1 MFYQTPLKSVT
12 VIVILAALALYAIVG
27 GYFAGEIVVEIAVL
41 AILAI
46 SLDFVAG
53 YGGMVSLCHGAIA
66 GIGAYTFAGLT
77 ALMGFDGFT
86 ATIAALVIAMVF
98 GLLVGAVTAN
108 ISGIFFIMATL
119 AFGQMAYVVVFEW
132 KALGGDDGLSGVSRY
147 DLSAI
152 GLNMNDSI
160 QFALFC
166 LLLVLIAY
174 AAAAYVLRSSFGRT
188 LIGIHSNEDRMR
200 ALGLSVWKHK
210 AVAFSFSSLLA
221 GAAGVL
227 AAQHTMFVS
236 PELLV
241 WTVSGEVLII
251 VILGGLGTLAGP
263 IAGAALLVFLKHQ
276 VSEYTEHW
284 HLVIGLF
291 LIAAVMAGGRGV
303 YGQVEHVLRRKSRR
317 NANA

>member
-1 MFYQTPLKSVT
+1 
-12 VIVILAALALYAIVG
+12 
-27 GYFAGEIVVEIAVL
+27 
-41 AILAI
+41 
-46 SLDFVAG
+46 
-53 YGGMVSLCHGAIA
+53 
-66 GIGAYTFAGLT
+66 
-77 ALMGFDGFT
+77 
-86 ATIAALVIAMVF
+86 
-98 GLLVGAVTAN
+98 
-108 ISGIFFIMATL
+108 
-119 AFGQMAYVVVFEW
+119 
-132 KALGGDDGLSGVSRY
+132 
-147 DLSAI
+147 
-152 GLNMNDSI
+152 MNGSI

-166 LLLVLIAY
+166 LSLVLIVY
-174 AAAAYVLRSSFGRT
+174 AVAAYVLRSSFGRT

-210 AVAFSFSSLLA
+210 AAAFAFSSLLA
-221 GAAGVL
+221 GVAGVL

-303 YGQVEHVLRRKSRR
+303 YGQIEHVLQRKSRR
-317 NANA
+317 SANA

>member
-132 KALGGDDGLSGVSRY
+132 KALGGDDGLSGGSRY

-166 LLLVLIAY
+166 LLLVLMFGSNLTNQGYNPLINPFNIPNNVDLTIWEDT
-174 AAAAYVLRSSFGRT
+174 VLLNRVSV
-188 LIGIHSNEDRMR
+188 IGIGVLLLY
-200 ALGLSVWKHK
+200 LGLRKMERRER
-210 AVAFSFSSLLA
+210 LL
-221 GAAGVL
+221 
-227 AAQHTMFVS
+227 T
-236 PELLV
+236 
-241 WTVSGEVLII
+241 
-251 VILGGLGTLAGP
+251 
-263 IAGAALLVFLKHQ
+263 
-276 VSEYTEHW
+276 
-284 HLVIGLF
+284 
-291 LIAAVMAGGRGV
+291 
-303 YGQVEHVLRRKSRR
+303 
-317 NANA
+317 

>member
-1 MFYQTPLKSVT
+1 MFYQTSLKTITVT
-12 VIVILAALALYAIVG
+12 AVLAALAVYAIAG
-27 GYFAGEIVVEIAVL
+27 GYFPREIVVEIAIL

-46 SLDFVAG
+46 SLDVVAG

-77 ALMGFDGFT
+77 ALAGFDGFT
-86 ATIAALVIAMVF
+86 ATVAALAISALF
-98 GLLVGAVTAN
+98 GLVVGGVTAN

-119 AFGQMAYVVVFEW
+119 AFGQMAYVVIFEW

-152 GLNMNDSI
+152 GLNLNDSL

-166 LLLVLIAY
+166 LAVVVIVYAV
-174 AAAAYVLRSSFGRT
+174 AAAVLRSSFGRT
-188 LIGIHSNEDRMR
+188 LTGIHVNEDRMR

-210 AVAFSFSSLLA
+210 AAAFAFSSFLA
-221 GAAGVL
+221 GAAGIL

-241 WTVSGEVLII
+241 WTVSGEVLIV

-263 IAGAALLVFLKHQ
+263 IAGAALLVFLKH
-276 VSEYTEHW
+276 ETGAWTEHW

-303 YGQVEHVLRRKSRR
+303 YGQIEHSFQRRALRT
-317 NANA
+317 ANA